1 MKKLVLTLSALL
13 FAATLS
19 FAQDMAEATQMAK
32 DAQEAY
38 SNKEFAKAFEGF
50 QKALTI
56 AEACGEEGA
65 ELLDQCKT
73 ALPQIAMSIAKE
85 KINAQDYD
93 GGLAELQKV
102 IEISDKYGA
111 IDVLAEAKDLVPA
124 VEQQKGNA
132 LFAAADE
139 LYQAGKLDEA
149 LTAFQALKEAGNANA
164 IKRIPTVFLKMAQAA
179 YKEGKLDAA
188 INAVKSAVTESG
200 GSAAI
205 KKTAGSIVQ
214 GAIQK
219 AATTGKLSDAGSYYN
234 LLTELDPGNANL
246 GVLAYTLGASYYKA
260 KNNSQAKSWLQK
272 AVNDPKYGANAQQLL
287 KALQ

>member
-1 MKKLVLTLSALL
+1 MKKSVLTLSALL
-13 FAATLS
+13 LSATLS
-19 FAQDMAEATQMAK
+19 FAQNMAEATQLAK

-38 SNKEFAKAFEGF
+38 SNKEFVQAFEGF

-111 IDVLAEAKDLVPA
+111 IDVFAEAKDLVPA
-124 VEQQKGNA
+124 VEQQKSNA
-132 LFAAADE
+132 LFADADE

-149 LTAFQALKEAGNANA
+149 LAAFQALKEVGNANA
-164 IKRIPTVFLKMAQAA
+164 IKRIPTVFLKKAQAA
-179 YKEGKLDAA
+179 YQEGKLDAA
-188 INAVKSAVTESG
+188 IAAVQSAVTESG
-200 GSAAI
+200 GSASI
-205 KKTAGSIVQ
+205 KKTAGAIVQ

-219 AATTGKLSDAGSYYN
+219 AATTGKLSDAGNYYN
-234 LLTELDPGNANL
+234 LLSELDPGNANL

-260 KNNSQAKSWLQK
+260 KNVAQAKSWLQK
-272 AVNDPKYGANAQQLL
+272 AVKDPKYGANAQQLL
-287 KALQ
+287 NALK